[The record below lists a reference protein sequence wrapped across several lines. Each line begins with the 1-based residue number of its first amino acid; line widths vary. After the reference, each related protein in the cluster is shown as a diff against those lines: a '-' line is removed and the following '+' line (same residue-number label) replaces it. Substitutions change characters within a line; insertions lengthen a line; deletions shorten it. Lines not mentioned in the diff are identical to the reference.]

1 MAELLKALQ
10 NFQLPQ
16 DIKEYG
22 GVTFDD
28 SGRIVSTA
36 MTSVGSGPWPSYED
50 YFRDRLKRALHKAD
64 DNPYIKGWHAN
75 GVRERLDA
83 FVQSGVLTQFKSLE
97 SKQDKTIVHA
107 DFSEPPYVLCCTIA
121 SRKSQY

>member
-97 SKQDKTIVHA
+97 SK
-107 DFSEPPYVLCCTIA
+107 
-121 SRKSQY
+121 